1 MPTEELVLG
10 EKTVVLVGTAH
21 VSGESVKA
29 VEDAIAKHKPDVVA
43 VELCEQRYS
52 ALKNEKRWEETDILE
67 VVSSGRTHLFLLQIL
82 LANFQRKIGE
92 DVGVKPGAE
101 MLKAIEVAEKSKAK
115 VLLADRDIKVTLK
128 RAMDSMSLREK
139 VKVAW
144 GFMDGFL
151 EGQKVDEKLIEK
163 LKEKDVLSE
172 LMEELAVETPSIKRV
187 LVDERDSHIAAA
199 IHMCDAK
206 TIVAVVG
213 AGHMEGVKRN
223 LMELDAEEGVIVT
236 HSHSVQGEEVKRKDG
251 VMRKISAVSWL
262 IVLAFA
268 AILILGFVQHGGA
281 MTVNMIVKWFLI
293 TGTCAA
299 VGAALAL
306 SHPLTILSAFLAAPF
321 TTLHPAIAAGWVAGY
336 VELRLRKPRVIDFK
350 TLMLLK
356 SASDYWH
363 NRVVKLVLVVA
374 FTNLGAS
381 VGSFIG
387 LTYMVSL
394 I

>member
-1 MPTEELVLG
+1 MPTEELILG
-10 EKTVVLVGTAH
+10 DKLVVLVGTAH

-29 VEDAIAKHKPDVVA
+29 VEDAVARYKPDVVA
-43 VELCEQRYS
+43 VELCEQRYN

-101 MLKAIEVAEKSKAK
+101 MLKAIEAAEKSGAK

-128 RAMDSMSLREK
+128 RAMDSMSLTEK
-139 VKVAW
+139 AKVLW

-187 LVDERDSHIAAA
+187 LVDERDRYIAAA
-199 IHMCDAK
+199 VHMCDAK

-213 AGHMEGVKRN
+213 AGHMEGVKKR
-223 LMELDAEEGVIVT
+223 LRELDSEAGVVVS
-236 HSHSVQGEEVKRKDG
+236 HSHSVQGEEVKRPDRTMK
-251 VMRKISAVSWL
+251 RISAVSWL
-262 IVLAFA
+262 IMLAFA
-268 AILILGFVQHGGA
+268 ALLAAGFMQHGGE
-281 MTVNMIVKWFLI
+281 MTANMIAKWFLI
-293 TGTCAA
+293 TGTCSAA
-299 VGAALAL
+299 GAALAL
-306 SHPLTILSAFLAAPF
+306 SHPLTILSAFIAAPF

-336 VELRLRKPRVIDFK
+336 VELHIRRPRVVDFK
-350 TLMLLK
+350 NLMQLK

-363 NRVVKLVLVVA
+363 NRVVKLILVVA

-381 VGSFIG
+381 LGSFIG
-387 LTYMVSL
+387 LTYMASL
-394 I
+394 L